1 MRIEHINLVTTDIE
15 KVTAFLK
22 IAFPHWAVRGR
33 GKSDWYGK
41 PRTWLHFGED
51 DFYVAI
57 SDNGV
62 GPNRDLTEHSQ
73 GLAHIGFV
81 VDDLD
86 GLMARYRAQGIE
98 PSVAETAIPARR
110 NVYYVDPAGFELE
123 FVEYTSDIPAERHN
137 YGQ

>member
-22 IAFPHWAVRGR
+22 IAFPHWQVRGQ

-41 PRTWLHFGED
+41 PRTWLHYGED

-62 GPNRDLTEHSQ
+62 GPNRDLAEHSQ

-81 VDDLD
+81 VDDLE

-98 PSVAETAIPARR
+98 PSVAETINPARR
-110 NVYYVDPAGFELE
+110 NVYYIDPAGFELE
-123 FVEYTSDIPAERHN
+123 FVEYTSDIPSERHH
-137 YGQ
+137 YD